1 MEIEGRDRTSQPA
14 QTSSLNI
21 GRLTGLAIVTV
32 VPILSFDTV
41 ERMMIPPLVYA
52 ACHVLEGPFLT
63 AIFLG
68 EDSS

>member
-1 MEIEGRDRTSQPA
+1 LRDGTGLPN
-14 QTSSLNI
+14 LLKLIPYI
-21 GRLTGLAIVTV
+21 GGLTGLAIVTV

-63 AIFLG
+63 TIFLG